1 VQGTAEYTFVT
12 LVVDGAPYSIGQTY
26 SARNV
31 GWSKNVGVQYQLDVN
46 ASGQAY
52 QEWVDQVTLTVW

>member
-1 VQGTAEYTFVT
+1 
-12 LVVDGAPYSIGQTY
+12 LVVDGTAHSINQSY

-46 ASGQAY
+46 ATGQAY
-52 QEWVDQVTLTVW
+52 EEWVDQVTLTVW